1 MSKLKKKAKLKT
13 FPWDPAEHI
22 KTEQDVV
29 AYLDAAFED
38 GDPAVVAAMLGH
50 IARSK
55 GMAVIAKKTGLGRE
69 SLYKALS
76 KSGNPRLET
85 ILKVVNALGLKLKIA
100 A

>member
-1 MSKLKKKAKLKT
+1 MARTVKT
-13 FPWDPAEHI
+13 YRWDPATHI
-22 KTEQDVV
+22 NSEKDIA

-38 GDPAVVAAMLGH
+38 GDPSVIAAVLGD

-55 GMAVIAKKTGLGRE
+55 GMAKIAKKAGLGRE

-76 KSGNPRLET
+76 KDGNPGFLT
-85 ILKVVNALGLKLKIA
+85 IVKVVQALGYKLKLA

>member
-1 MSKLKKKAKLKT
+1 MGKKRETKLKT
-13 FPWDPAEHI
+13 YPWDPAEHI
-22 KTEQDVV
+22 RTEKDVV

-38 GDPAVVAAMLGH
+38 GDPAIIASTLGY

-55 GMAVIAKKTGLGRE
+55 GMAGIAKKAGLGRE

-76 KSGNPRLET
+76 KDGNPGFLT
-85 ILKVVNALGLKLKIA
+85 IVKVVQALGYKLKLA